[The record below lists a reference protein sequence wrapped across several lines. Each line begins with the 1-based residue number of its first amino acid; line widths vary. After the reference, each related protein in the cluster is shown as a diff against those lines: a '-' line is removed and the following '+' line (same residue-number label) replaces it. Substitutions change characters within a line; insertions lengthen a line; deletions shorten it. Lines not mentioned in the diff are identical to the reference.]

1 MIISVKYF
9 INYKIKRNKTNKF
22 IINLSAITTIIGTI

>member
-9 INYKIKRNKTNKF
+9 INYKIIRNKINKI